1 MSLLARLLL
10 IAVLAGLA
18 VHTVRTTAPAGPAA
32 MTLQNQ
38 LRSAPEA
45 GHA

>member
-18 VHTVRTTAPAGPAA
+18 VHTVRTTGPAGPAA
-32 MTLQNQ
+32 LSLHKQPR
-38 LRSAPEA
+38 LALVA